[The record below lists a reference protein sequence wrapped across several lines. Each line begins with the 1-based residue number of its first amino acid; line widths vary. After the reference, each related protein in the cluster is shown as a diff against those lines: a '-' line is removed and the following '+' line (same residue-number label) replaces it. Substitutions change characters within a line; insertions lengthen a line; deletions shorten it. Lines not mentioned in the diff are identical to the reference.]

1 MAGAEAAAGTD
12 PEPGGGE
19 GGRDGGSAGPGGERG
34 GPGQV
39 WGWQH
44 RLGSG
49 ELVRLP
55 DPRLQHRSSVTAPGV
70 TRTASL
76 RHLSGQLL
84 LGAF

>member
-12 PEPGGGE
+12 PKPGGGE

-44 RLGSG
+44 DASG
-49 ELVRLP
+49 YR
-55 DPRLQHRSSVTAPGV
+55 
-70 TRTASL
+70 
-76 RHLSGQLL
+76 
-84 LGAF
+84 